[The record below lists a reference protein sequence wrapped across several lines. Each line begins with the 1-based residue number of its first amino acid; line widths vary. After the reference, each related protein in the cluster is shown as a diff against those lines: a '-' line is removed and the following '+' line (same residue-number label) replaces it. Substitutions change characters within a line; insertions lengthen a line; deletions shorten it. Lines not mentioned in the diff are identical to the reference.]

1 MASNPPVS
9 RESATARCLSISGF
23 AQNQDRQERI
33 KALKIA
39 FITERLQLTET
50 EAQKFWPIYNAF
62 DSENQKIRKETMGK
76 FRKVDFDSMSDQE
89 AENHLED
96 MMVNDKRKH
105 ELKQEFVK
113 DLLKVLPAKK
123 IILLKASED
132 AFNRR
137 MMEQFKKRR
146 GGQRNNN
153 P

>member
-1 MASNPPVS
+1 MKKLLLILILS
-9 RESATARCLSISGF
+9 LSISAF
-23 AQNQDRQERI
+23 AQDKDRYERI

-39 FITERLQLTET
+39 FITERLELNET

-62 DSENQKIRKETMGK
+62 EAKNQKLRQQFSGRDRKEK
-76 FRKVDFDSMSDQE
+76 FDGLSEQE
-89 AENHLED
+89 AKSFLD
-96 MMVNDKRKH
+96 KMMTADTDKH
-105 ELKQEFVK
+105 QLKQQFVK

-123 IILLKASED
+123 IILLKATEN

-146 GGQRNNN
+146 EGFRKNN

>member
-1 MASNPPVS
+1 MKKLLLILIL
-9 RESATARCLSISGF
+9 TLSISSF
-23 AQNQDRQERI
+23 AQDNGRKERI

-39 FITERLQLTET
+39 FITERLQLSET

-62 DSENQKIRKETMGK
+62 DAENQKMRKETMGK

-89 AENHLED
+89 AKKQLED
-96 MMVNDKRKH
+96 MMVADGKKH
-105 ELKQEFVK
+105 QLKQQFVK
-113 DLLKVLPAKK
+113 DLLNVLPAKK
-123 IILLKASED
+123 IIILKATED

-146 GGQRNNN
+146 EGFRKDR

>member
-1 MASNPPVS
+1 MKKILLILILV
-9 RESATARCLSISGF
+9 LSISAF
-23 AQNQDRQERI
+23 SQDKDRYERI

-39 FITERLQLTET
+39 FITERLELTES
-50 EAQKFWPIYNAF
+50 EAQSFWPIYNAF
-62 DSENQKIRKETMGK
+62 DSENQKLRKEAKGK
-76 FRKVDFDSMSDQE
+76 FRKIDFESMGDQE
-89 AENHLED
+89 AKKLLED
-96 MMVNDKRKH
+96 MMIVDTKKH
-105 ELKQEFVK
+105 DLKQKFAN

-146 GGQRNNN
+146 QGSKKEDR

>member
-1 MASNPPVS
+1 MKKILLILIL
-9 RESATARCLSISGF
+9 TLSISGF